1 MEDNKRIEYLRRLLN
16 VVVMEAA
23 DIEDG
28 NLDKIGEYILIKRGI
43 MSAVGQLDGLTID
56 SDDCNEIKSLIVKI
70 QNINE
75 ESGKALLVMREMVKN
90 KMAGLH
96 ASNRAHKAYFHK
108 AIADGLEGN

>member
-1 MEDNKRIEYLRRLLN
+1 MDDNKKIEYLRRLLN

-28 NLDKIGEYILIKRGI
+28 NLDKIGEYISMKKGI
-43 MSAVGQLDGLTID
+43 MSSIGQLDKLTID
-56 SDDCNEIKSLIVKI
+56 TDNCDEIKSLIINI

-75 ESGKALLVMREMVKN
+75 KSGKALIVMREMVRN

-96 ASNRAHKAYFHK
+96 ASNKAHKAYFNV